1 MPSEEPLNIPGL
13 PIGWKFGDPMPEGT
27 VAEVDKPPVDESPL
41 ETVSNATNARRK
53 RRPKQPLIFEVILSI
68 KITPARIAL
77 TCLQN
82 NRLTDR
88 FLFMNS
94 ESRQVLLD
102 RIFLGPY
109 SDRKV

>member
-27 VAEVDKPPVDESPL
+27 VTEVDKPPVDESPL

-88 FLFMNS
+88 FFIHEL
-94 ESRQVLLD
+94 
-102 RIFLGPY
+102 
-109 SDRKV
+109 